1 MSSHKLQFTLR
12 DLFRFTTVA
21 AVLSALFA
29 CTARLFEDS
38 RADACITVAFL
49 LWPSI
54 AALLAWSCPGISF
67 TVRVYVFAIIGAGI
81 VALFWYRL
89 WPSGGLGEALLQVFV
104 GSYVTL
110 AFLWIPQALAVDA
123 VTTYVRERKGKQS
136 NERAIDTPQPQSG
149 AAPSVSTSV
158 PLVK

>member
-1 MSSHKLQFTLR
+1 MSSRKPQFTLR

-21 AVLSALFA
+21 AVLLALFA
-29 CTARLFEDS
+29 CTAHLFKDS
-38 RADACITVAFL
+38 KADACITVAFL

-54 AALLAWSCPGISF
+54 AGLVAWSCPGISY
-67 TVRVYVFAIIGAGI
+67 TVRVWVFVIVGAGV

-89 WPSGGLGEALLQVFV
+89 WPSGGLGEGLLQVFV
-104 GSYVTL
+104 GTYVTL

-123 VTTYVRERKGKQS
+123 VTTYVRQWKSKQLS
-136 NERAIDTPQPQSG
+136 ERAADTLHPQSDLPLG
-149 AAPSVSTSV
+149 GSISV